1 MKTHVYKLVLGFVFT
16 LLCISTQAQDYY
28 YIPIVKP
35 GIQIWTTIATTDGY
49 QHYNRF
55 ALTDEDTLIDNYIY
69 KKLYWFQ
76 DSVFNP
82 LVTECIGGLRENA
95 QKQVFYKGKTGYDY
109 EDWHNEMI
117 YDFSLSVGDTF
128 YLRDI
133 YDGLPLVVSAVDTI
147 EIDGTQRRQL
157 TLNWYSLI
165 DVCTWTEGIGSDLG
179 LIFDMTLRIVHGS
192 GYGKLLCYEHNGVLQ
207 YMAEDVDG
215 CGNPFLSLN
224 DIDLNDNSITLYPNP
239 TNNQVNISSESII
252 NSIEVFNSLGQRI
265 YQTNVK
271 SRENIIDINSLSK
284 GVYIIGVSTDKGYI
298 KKKLI
303 KN

>member
-1 MKTHVYKLVLGFVFT
+1 MRTKVYKLVLGFVFS
-16 LLCISTQAQDYY
+16 LLCISTQAQDYS
-28 YIPIVKP
+28 YIPMVKP
-35 GIQIWTTIATTDGY
+35 GVQIWTTIATTDGY
-49 QHYNRF
+49 RHYNRF
-55 ALTDEDTLIDNYIY
+55 ALTDEDTLIDNFIY

-82 LVTECIGGLRENA
+82 LVDECIGGLRENA
-95 QKQVFYKGKTGYDY
+95 HKQVFYKGKTSYDY
-109 EDWHNEMI
+109 EDWYNEMI

-128 YLRDI
+128 YLRNI
-133 YDGLPLVVSAVDTI
+133 YDGLPFVVSAVDTI

-179 LIFDMTLRIVHGS
+179 LIFDMTLRIVHSS
-192 GYGKLLCYEHNGVLQ
+192 GYGKLLCYQHNGALQ
-207 YMAEDVDG
+207 YMAEDVQG

-239 TNNQVNISSESII
+239 TNKEVNISSENII
-252 NSIEVFNSLGQRI
+252 NSIEVFNSLGQSV
-265 YQTNVK
+265 YKTNVK
-271 SRENIIDINSLSK
+271 SREKIIDINFLSK
-284 GVYIIGVSTDKGYI
+284 GVYVIGVNTENGYI